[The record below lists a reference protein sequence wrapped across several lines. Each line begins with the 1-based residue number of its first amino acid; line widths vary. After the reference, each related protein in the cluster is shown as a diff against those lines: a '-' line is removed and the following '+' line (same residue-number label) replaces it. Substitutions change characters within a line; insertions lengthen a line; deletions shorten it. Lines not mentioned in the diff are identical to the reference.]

1 MVANVVAPGS
11 VTGTTQILDGSTVLA
26 SSSGTTVN
34 FQNSSLAV
42 GTHALTASFA
52 GDATHTAATSSTVN
66 LTVSKATPVVSISTS
81 ANPSGQGQDLIIYT
95 MVAEQAPGNGIGT
108 GNVQFMG
115 GSTQLGTALL
125 SGSLASL
132 DVSTLSAGQHSL
144 TVVFPGDANT
154 NSGTSAT
161 LIENI
166 TSLNNT
172 PTTTTL
178 TPSTT
183 TPVYGQTV
191 TFAVT
196 VAAAGSSTVPA
207 GTVQL
212 MDGSNLVKHGVLDQN
227 GAAQISYMIPSAGAH
242 SLTAVYGGS
251 STLNGSSS
259 STLTLTASKAD
270 PAFQVTASA
279 NPATV
284 GQVVTLT
291 ATAGGLATGEYPP
304 LGTVQ
309 FMDGT
314 NSLGGVSLSSFG
326 TASLPVGSLAVGTHQ
341 ITITYA
347 GDTNFNSAT
356 SQPLALVVGSTAPVP
371 HIDSVA
377 GAGASFPPVTSLSS
391 NAYVMVRGSNFAP
404 TGTSHVLGS
413 GDLDNGNLPTQLAG
427 VCVTIGG
434 ASALITYVSPNQIN
448 LVTPDVPGN
457 TTVNVQVT
465 AGCDTATP
473 LTSNLMPA
481 STQASTPEFFYWVYN
496 PNGQNPVVA
505 VDNTTGAYVGA
516 ASLSQTFPNLTFT
529 PASPGEILDI
539 YGASFGPTNPS
550 FDPGVAP
557 TTAAQVTVTP
567 VVTLG
572 PITMNGAD
580 VLYAGVSPGTA
591 GLYQLSIRV
600 PAGLPDGDN
609 PLVMTIDGISSAA
622 GAFLTVKNQ

>member
-1 MVANVVAPGS
+1 
-11 VTGTTQILDGSTVLA
+11 
-26 SSSGTTVN
+26 
-34 FQNSSLAV
+34 
-42 GTHALTASFA
+42 
-52 GDATHTAATSSTVN
+52 
-66 LTVSKATPVVSISTS
+66 
-81 ANPSGQGQDLIIYT
+81 
-95 MVAEQAPGNGIGT
+95 
-108 GNVQFMG
+108 
-115 GSTQLGTALL
+115 
-125 SGSLASL
+125 
-132 DVSTLSAGQHSL
+132 
-144 TVVFPGDANT
+144 
-154 NSGTSAT
+154 
-161 LIENI
+161 
-166 TSLNNT
+166 
-172 PTTTTL
+172 
-178 TPSTT
+178 
-183 TPVYGQTV
+183 
-191 TFAVT
+191 
-196 VAAAGSSTVPA
+196 
-207 GTVQL
+207 
-212 MDGSNLVKHGVLDQN
+212 
-227 GAAQISYMIPSAGAH
+227 
-242 SLTAVYGGS
+242 
-251 STLNGSSS
+251 
-259 STLTLTASKAD
+259 
-270 PAFQVTASA
+270 
-279 NPATV
+279 
-284 GQVVTLT
+284 
-291 ATAGGLATGEYPP
+291 
-304 LGTVQ
+304 
-309 FMDGT
+309 
-314 NSLGGVSLSSFG
+314 
-326 TASLPVGSLAVGTHQ
+326 
-341 ITITYA
+341 
-347 GDTNFNSAT
+347 
-356 SQPLALVVGSTAPVP
+356 VVGSTAPVP

-391 NAYVMVRGSNFAP
+391 NAYVMVKGSNFAP

-580 VLYAGVSPGTA
+580 VLYAGVSPGT
-591 GLYQLSIRV
+591 GRTV
-600 PAGLPDGDN
+600 PAQHSSPGRTAGRRQPTGHDNRWDQLGGRRLPHGEEPVGGQAAPRSQARKVGARKRCTPARVALSTHRNDSMLRI
-609 PLVMTIDGISSAA
+609 PEAAWPVMAIRGMGSAHA
-622 GAFLTVKNQ
+622 VFRM